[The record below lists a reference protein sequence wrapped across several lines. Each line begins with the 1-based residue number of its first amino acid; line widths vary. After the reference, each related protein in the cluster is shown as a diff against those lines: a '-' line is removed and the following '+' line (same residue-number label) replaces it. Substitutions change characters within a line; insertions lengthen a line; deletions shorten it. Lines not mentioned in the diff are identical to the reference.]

1 MSKDNSLAEF
11 QEYYAEMLWAA
22 VPYTPEKLASI
33 VSTFGVTGIPQVLV
47 LRASDGSKV
56 LEDARDLISRK
67 KRLAGIFE

>member
-1 MSKDNSLAEF
+1 
-11 QEYYAEMLWAA
+11 
-22 VPYTPEKLASI
+22 
-33 VSTFGVTGIPQVLV
+33 VLV